1 MGTENAQGKNDLI
14 KLAIMGMFKFLSP
27 MSFLFLFLLGGGGTG
42 KSNLTMRIING
53 VFTVHQRKKMNMTHN
68 NKYLSIS

>member
-14 KLAIMGMFKFLSP
+14 KLAIMGMFKFFST
-27 MSFLFLFLLGGGGTG
+27 MTFLFLSLLGGGGTG

-53 VFTVHQRKKMNMTHN
+53 VFTVNQKIEMNVNHT
-68 NKYLSIS
+68 NKYFQIT